1 MDGWMKWVTAGL
13 MIMMVIYIFPR
24 AKHMLKE
31 SPKGSSNDWMGFLLI
46 IAVIAGFIVLLT
58 KMV

>member
-13 MIMMVIYIFPR
+13 MIMMIIYIFPR
-24 AKHMLKE
+24 AKHMLQN
-31 SPKGSSNDWMGFLLI
+31 SPKGSSNDWLGFLVI